1 MSINLNIYDFFGLN
15 YNAKFYANTAT
26 NSNL

>member
-15 YNAKFYANTAT
+15 YDAKSYDNRVT
-26 NSNL
+26 NSNV